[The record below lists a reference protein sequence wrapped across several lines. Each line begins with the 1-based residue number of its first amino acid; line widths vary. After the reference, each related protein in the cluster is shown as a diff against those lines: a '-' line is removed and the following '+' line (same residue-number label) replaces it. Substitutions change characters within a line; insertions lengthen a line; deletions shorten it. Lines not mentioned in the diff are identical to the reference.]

1 MLLLLLTGVLATLTQ
16 VDATAMCT
24 GPCVPINSYHRIN
37 TTDEENNENNA
48 YIVTRL
54 WTINATSELT
64 DLEVID
70 EFETGF
76 GPIVTSLTGFIQY
89 TAAQTGNTSTVFFM
103 NIFDTQANAHVAQ
116 EAAKNFVGRN
126 AKLGNDAI
134 IPNQFHELTVAAYI
148 TPPQDDPGNNDSSD
162 PATCKQDSYAG
173 KFLSTRLYESV
184 ESLSVET
191 TQNLTLEANAEGSV
205 STQPGFFSYLGSDT
219 EDADASNSEGGYI
232 QFFYTVFETDE
243 QSENATQTGTSSAS
257 NSSGG
262 TFTQIEST
270 SGRIIFDLICTHDYH
285 HRQSISAMGDNGSLN
300 DIGGAFL
307 DDTYSGSPA
316 RAATATALT
325 MTGLLGTGLL
335 LLVAS
340 LLP

>member
-1 MLLLLLTGVLATLTQ
+1 MQVVRRTITATGTHSRMLDFHIYISDHAVLFQ
-16 VDATAMCT
+16 
-24 GPCVPINSYHRIN
+24 
-37 TTDEENNENNA
+37 
-48 YIVTRL
+48 
-54 WTINATSELT
+54 
-64 DLEVID
+64 
-70 EFETGF
+70 
-76 GPIVTSLTGFIQY
+76 
-89 TAAQTGNTSTVFFM
+89 
-103 NIFDTQANAHVAQ
+103 
-116 EAAKNFVGRN
+116 
-126 AKLGNDAI
+126 
-134 IPNQFHELTVAAYI
+134 
-148 TPPQDDPGNNDSSD
+148 
-162 PATCKQDSYAG
+162 
-173 KFLSTRLYESV
+173 
-184 ESLSVET
+184 
-191 TQNLTLEANAEGSV
+191 
-205 STQPGFFSYLGSDT
+205 FFSYVYYHQTIGSDT
-219 EDADASNSEGGYI
+219 EDADASNSEGGHI

-335 LLVAS
+335 LLVAP

>member
-1 MLLLLLTGVLATLTQ
+1 MLLLLLTGVLATLAQ

-37 TTDEENNENNA
+37 TTDEEDNENNA

-64 DLEVID
+64 DLDVIE

-191 TQNLTLEANAEGSV
+191 MQNLTLAANADKSF

-219 EDADASNSEGGYI
+219 EDADASDSEGGHI
-232 QFFYTVFETDE
+232 QFFYTIFETDE
-243 QSENATQTGTSSAS
+243 QSENATQAGTSSAS
-257 NSSGG
+257 NSSSG

-300 DIGGAFL
+300 NIGGAFL

-316 RAATATALT
+316 RAATAAALT